1 MKNTA
6 SISDAVSHRS
16 YRESVARSL
25 EKCFAPL
32 TPEELQTMRE
42 KEKPQEP
49 APLPRPRRYG
59 RKGTPARTPAEVRLA
74 AHESAAAAL
83 AEAQAAMLT
92 VRESLF
98 RLAAEPLDDLV
109 TRSLQN
115 IGTIRCQLS
124 ESFDEAARAAAAAPP
139 PNPYRGSADPAR
151 EAPPR

>member
-1 MKNTA
+1 MKDP
-6 SISDAVSHRS
+6 ISAAA

-25 EKCFAPL
+25 EKCFASISSP
-32 TPEELQTMRE
+32 P
-42 KEKPQEP
+42 P
-49 APLPRPRRYG
+49 PRPTRYG
-59 RKGTPARTPAEVRLA
+59 SKGAPARTPAEVRLA
-74 AHESAAAAL
+74 AHSAAAAAL

-124 ESFDEAARAAAAAPP
+124 ESFDEAARAATAAPP